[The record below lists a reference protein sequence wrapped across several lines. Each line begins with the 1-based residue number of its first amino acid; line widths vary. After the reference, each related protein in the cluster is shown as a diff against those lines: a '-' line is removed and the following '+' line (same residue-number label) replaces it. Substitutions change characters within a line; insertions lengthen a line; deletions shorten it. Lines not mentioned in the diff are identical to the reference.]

1 MKQLTHK
8 RLSAWL
14 LTLIMLMGML
24 PAMASADEVDED
36 LSPPAPQED
45 YGYVRLVFDEGG
57 QLDLYHGEYITE
69 CSPTA
74 AVHDGADEDF
84 LTDGDYLALYYE
96 GRLYHKAALDGV
108 RIDAD
113 AVLPAEDF
121 ALVPMGELAAQAPP
135 SGAEP
140 AALTVEETTTEPTEE
155 TTTEP
160 AVETTTE
167 PTGEGQPAPEVRKA
181 PQRAAGDKYGYA
193 SFQFR
198 QSDVKA
204 IQLHSGEYI
213 NECVGG
219 TVPTVWQSTTEY
231 PDIYD
236 FIRNGDYKALHYH
249 GFLYLKG
256 ELDLHGANIN
266 VDMMKLGFGISPK
279 IYVKEDA
286 GLYNSDS
293 LIYSYDTGVEIFIP
307 TGKKLELNA
316 VFPGRQKYPG
326 AIRVAG
332 EVTITGGG
340 RLDILYTLI
349 NTESGIPR
357 ALFGI
362 YGGEGVTLRGNKDDG
377 TGPTV
382 NIKMDSGAFGPEA
395 NDVVGIW
402 SGGDLIIQDD
412 SKVKIEMLGHRL
424 GQTDTEADVNWA
436 IHAKRLELL
445 NNASLEILS
454 HKNVIHDIFLTAESG
469 DVLKV
474 DTTGFLN
481 IRNKG
486 NIQRYDAGT
495 WQHLQFDYPKSNIHL
510 FKGTAQGARVN
521 IIRAEQGVKIE
532 SFSSLINDWYNKL
545 NDPERGNWNWAIS
558 GGADPALGTN
568 MYRGNR
574 RIDKL
579 VQVDSTTTIYTWGS
593 IEYIYEPQ
601 GVVTVQKSNGLVM
614 GWHAPEGN
622 PQGSSLYYAKVL
634 EPNFNDIYVL
644 RKGGSVELTTTGTKG
659 TFLYW
664 YDALHPEG
672 SGNGTSWKNL
682 TQKFTNIQRDMVLVP
697 VYDPMTAGPTLS
709 DVGYSVQ
716 WDKGVTKQTRYAYQ
730 DMTFKKANDI
740 ISTGGYR
747 VMLVPAQLP
756 AYGEKTYAVDDL
768 DGSPLMNLRSARLYA
783 DKNAFG
789 GTDELGNWH
798 FNIPPGR
805 YRIACMDDDSNHC
818 FISRPFTFD
827 PPLAPP
833 YISPDTK
840 IYDAHDGG
848 TKTVT
853 ITAERNAT
861 IRYRLWDYAKNQWGS
876 LQDYSG
882 PFDVTVT
889 SAQDV
894 RIKAYA
900 GPITKEITS
909 EVRYALQPT
918 GKPTVKHGDTV
929 VSDGNRQY
937 FYGSIDLTVEAP
949 EGYEVWYRVDEQPSE
964 SNMGTKVE
972 NGKVTITDSGSN
984 EILYFKLAKAFTMD
998 GVTYRKMSPW
1008 SASVPLT
1015 KLEKL
1020 PVPKVTVTTAG
1031 GATLTPDGSN
1041 TYTMTENVVTVTL
1054 EPNGKWPLDATIAY
1068 DTNGNATPRLS
1079 KSYTGPFEVRGAGT
1093 ISVFTLVP
1101 KANGGYDYERKEC
1114 TFKLAESLQTVQ
1126 IAPDHSSCTVYYMKE
1141 DGTEAMI
1148 PTNAYSQALKVG
1160 TRVRVVPNTPTGKV
1174 FKKWEISN
1182 YDEYNIW
1189 GAYGGNELYDPE
1201 LIFHVPKPIP
1211 STYGGQPKTLGITA
1225 TFASAAE
1232 ANISGQTLV
1241 GLDMSKTVGDSISLW
1256 YTTKDMRTISCQWWE
1271 GDSVGTEA
1279 DTLPGAVKFDP
1290 DKTYTVKVT
1299 IKANPGASFTSSAG
1313 VAIGHYGG
1321 HFTVP
1326 NGKITRTGKDTLT
1339 FTATPIRQI
1348 DLTMPAPLT
1357 VGDPL
1362 PTAAQIGGLPAGVTV
1377 QELDWPYTSG
1387 TTVPDDDSVRAALTL
1402 KTDGTRPILTREYPN
1417 PTVNGEISGWYA
1429 RNNNYDVTDGSKV
1442 TINIDLP
1449 VKSKGV
1455 SVSGMVKSYNPNNA
1469 VTIQLMQGGE
1479 EKYSTTIAA
1488 DTGSGQVT
1496 QNFSFPTVAAGT
1508 YDLVV
1513 TKPGHLTY
1521 TVKNVVVGDGPL
1533 DLTTMTGKAYQTIT
1547 LLCGDIDGNGFINST
1562 DLGIILKGQNYGK
1575 SIATAGDKA
1584 ADLDGNGFINSTDL
1598 GIVLQGQHYGKS
1610 AVSVGFA
1617 G

>member
-1 MKQLTHK
+1 MRTLTSK
-8 RLSAWL
+8 RLATWFLTPVLL
-14 LTLIMLMGML
+14 LTLLSGMG
-24 PAMASADEVDED
+24 A
-36 LSPPAPQED
+36 
-45 YGYVRLVFDEGG
+45 
-57 QLDLYHGEYITE
+57 
-69 CSPTA
+69 
-74 AVHDGADEDF
+74 
-84 LTDGDYLALYYE
+84 LA
-96 GRLYHKAALDGV
+96 
-108 RIDAD
+108 
-113 AVLPAEDF
+113 AEDD
-121 ALVPMGELAAQAPP
+121 APSP
-135 SGAEP
+135 
-140 AALTVEETTTEPTEE
+140 
-155 TTTEP
+155 P

-167 PTGEGQPAPEVRKA
+167 PTGEEQPAPEVRKA

-236 FIRNGDYKALHYH
+236 FIRDGDYKALHYH

-256 ELDLHGANIN
+256 DLDLHGANIN

-279 IYVKEDA
+279 IYVKENA
-286 GLYNSDS
+286 SLYNSDS

-349 NTESGIPR
+349 NTESGTTPR

-424 GQTDTEADVNWA
+424 GQTDTKADVNWA

-454 HKNVIHDIFLTAESG
+454 HKNVIHDIVLTAESG

-486 NIQRYDAGT
+486 NIQRYDEGT
-495 WQHLQFDYPKSNIHL
+495 WQHLKNDYPKSNIHL
-510 FKGTAQGARVN
+510 FKGNAQGARAN

-532 SFSSLINDWYNKL
+532 SFSAQIDDWYKKL
-545 NDPERGNWNWAIS
+545 NDPEQGNWNWAIS
-558 GGADPALGTN
+558 GTDGDPVLGTN

-574 RIDKL
+574 RIGNL

-601 GVVTVQKSNGLVM
+601 GVVTVQKSNGLIM

-634 EPNFNDIYVL
+634 EPNFNDIHIL
-644 RKGGSVELTTTGTKG
+644 RKGESIELTTTGTKG

-664 YDALHPEG
+664 YDALNPEG
-672 SGNGTSWKNL
+672 SGSGTSWKNL

-740 ISTGGYR
+740 ITTGGYR

-805 YRIACMDDDSNHC
+805 YRIACMDDDSNYC
-818 FISRPFTFD
+818 FISKPFTFD

-833 YISPDTK
+833 YISPITK

-848 TKTVT
+848 VKTVT
-853 ITAERNAT
+853 ITAERGAP
-861 IRYRLWDYAKNQWGS
+861 IKYCLWDYDKNKWGK
-876 LQDYSG
+876 LNDYSG
-882 PFDVTVT
+882 PFEVEVTA
-889 SAQDV
+889 AQDV
-894 RIKAYA
+894 RIEAYA
-900 GPITKEITS
+900 GPIIKEITS

-929 VSDGNRQY
+929 VSDGIGRY

-998 GVTYRKMSPW
+998 GVTYRKLGQKST
-1008 SASVPLT
+1008 SVHLT
-1015 KLEKL
+1015 KLETL
-1020 PVPKVTVTTAG
+1020 PAPRVTVKTKEGGTT
-1031 GATLTPDGSN
+1031 LIPDGSN
-1041 TYTMTENVVTVTL
+1041 TYTIREFVNVELTGTGSMPL
-1054 EPNGKWPLDATIAY
+1054 NATMAYDRHGGATPNGATAY
-1068 DTNGNATPRLS
+1068 TT
-1079 KSYTGPFEVRGAGT
+1079 PFEVRGDST
-1093 ISVFTLVP
+1093 VSVFTCVP
-1101 KANGGYDYERKEC
+1101 NADGGYDYKGESYV
-1114 TFKLAESLQTVQ
+1114 FKVDPSVKKVLLVVRYATAYDS
-1126 IAPDHSSCTVYYMKE
+1126 
-1141 DGTEAMI
+1141 DGNELL
-1148 PTNAYSQALKVG
+1148 NASTSGVNVSVG
-1160 TRVRVVPNTPTGKV
+1160 ARIRVVPIVPTGKV
-1174 FKKWEISN
+1174 FKNWSADGIYDTPSDKFKEELFFTVPDRSN
-1182 YDEYNIW
+1182 NYNQLILDAEFADESEAYITGDTKVLLAMGSTQYN
-1189 GAYGGNELYDPE
+1189 GNDV
-1201 LIFHVPKPIP
+1201 IMQ
-1211 STYGGQPKTLGITA
+1211 G
-1225 TFASAAE
+1225 
-1232 ANISGQTLV
+1232 
-1241 GLDMSKTVGDSISLW
+1241 TVGDSVDLFTDQGAGVD
-1256 YTTKDMRTISCQWWE
+1256 YHALRTITYQWWE
-1271 GDSVGTEA
+1271 GDTVGEDEDA
-1279 DTLPGAVKFDP
+1279 LPEWATFDKS
-1290 DKTYTVKVT
+1290 KTYTVKVT
-1299 IKANPGASFTSSAG
+1299 ITANEGVTFANTAG
-1313 VAIGHYGG
+1313 VQFGIYGKFFKMKDVT
-1321 HFTVP
+1321 HSSD
-1326 NGKITRTGKDTLT
+1326 GKTLT
-1339 FTATPIRQI
+1339 FTATPLREMN
-1348 DLTMPAPLT
+1348 LT
-1357 VGDPL
+1357 L
-1362 PTAAQIGGLPAGVTV
+1362 PTLHDGDNLSGIEKSMNGQLMPLGYITGVWWESGTPNYATTATTGTYYIEKLLLKPYSSSTV
-1377 QELDWPYTSG
+1377 NRPLLDNKVVIDGTWYYHESDENGNYVVVNYTSPG
-1387 TTVPDDDSVRAALTL
+1387 QR
-1402 KTDGTRPILTREYPN
+1402 RIPIR
-1417 PTVNGEISGWYA
+1417 V
-1429 RNNNYDVTDGSKV
+1429 
-1442 TINIDLP
+1442 LP
-1449 VKSKGV
+1449 KGV
-1455 SVSGMVKSYNPNNA
+1455 SVSGQVTSYNPNNPTT
-1469 VTIQLMQGGE
+1469 VRLLQNGTEMYQ
-1479 EKYSTTIAA
+1479 TTIAVA
-1488 DTGSGQVT
+1488 SGSGPVT
-1496 QNFSFPTVAAGT
+1496 QDFTFETVAEGT

-1513 TKPGHLTY
+1513 TKPGHLSY
-1521 TVKNVVVGDGPL
+1521 TVKNVVVGSAPL
-1533 DLTTMTGKAYQTIT
+1533 DLTAQTGKPYQTIT
-1547 LLCGDIDGNGFINST
+1547 LLAGDVNGDGLIDVGDLSTVWNGA
-1562 DLGIILKGQNYGK
+1562 NYNK
-1575 SIATAGDKA
+1575 SVAAASDKA
-1584 ADLDGNGFINSTDL
+1584 ADLNGDGLVDVGDL
-1598 GIVLQGQHYGKS
+1598 NIVWNAANYNKKADTHCV
-1610 AVSVGFA
+1610 VSY
-1617 G
+1617 